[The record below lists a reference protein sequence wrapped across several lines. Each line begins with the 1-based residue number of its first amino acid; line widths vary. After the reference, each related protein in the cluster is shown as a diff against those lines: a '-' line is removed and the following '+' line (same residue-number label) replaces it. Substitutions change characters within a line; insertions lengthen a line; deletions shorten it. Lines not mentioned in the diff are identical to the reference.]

1 MNNRA
6 AYVYPP
12 FVTSTRKIK
21 KVCDIGHDQ
30 EIYLSEVRTKYGERR
45 LDIRIWKDGEPMR
58 NGFFLTMEKARILYD
73 LIGEYMNT
81 PEAPADPKYQTL
93 SQLGFNPW
101 TD

>member
-12 FVTSTRKIK
+12 FVKNARKIK
-21 KVCDIGHDQ
+21 SVCDIGHGQ
-30 EIYLSEVRTKYGERR
+30 EICLSEVRTVNEERR
-45 LDIRIWKDGEPMR
+45 LDIRVWKDGEPMR
-58 NGFFLTMEKARILYD
+58 SGFFLTMEKARILCD
-73 LIGEYMNT
+73 LIGEYLNT